1 MAQPKMNA
9 PRGGDESLRND
20 LDAMD
25 YRILR
30 ALLKDGRGSDI
41 SLGDSVNLSS
51 TATARRRKI
60 LEEKGI
66 ITGYSTNLDLG
77 LLGFGIAVLV
87 SIELSS
93 QAESALNEF
102 ETAVRRCPS
111 MSFCSF
117 VSGETDFVMMVH
129 VRSFED
135 FDRVYRKELSKL
147 PNVARIRSNFLM
159 HEVARRNVAPI
170 VVGSIVQ
177 EI

>member
-1 MAQPKMNA
+1 MSSSSSKTYLHADNGM
-9 PRGGDESLRND
+9 RDD

-30 ALLKDGRGSDI
+30 ALLDDGRCSDI
-41 SLGDSVNLSS
+41 KLGEMVNLSG

-66 ITGYSTNLDLG
+66 ITGYSTNLDLMR
-77 LLGFGIAVLV
+77 LGYGITVLV
-87 SIELSS
+87 AIELSS
-93 QAESALNEF
+93 QAESSLNEF
-102 ETAVRRCPS
+102 ETAARRSPS

-117 VSGETDFVMMVH
+117 VSGETDFIMMMH

-147 PNVARIRSNFLM
+147 PHVARIRSNFLM
-159 HEVARRNVAPI
+159 HEVAKRNIAPI
-170 VVGSIVQ
+170 AVSSMPFDF
-177 EI
+177 